1 MSKYHRLDDVSAIH
15 MTYFAFEKGHKFLG
29 NHYSIIHRFI
39 IQPVITAKI
48 KPEGNQASGYAATYL
63 AAAADTGK
71 WGQGLNNLHIAQTE
85 FFPQGKRWALGT
97 ILGNEVI
104 FLCPQ
109 LNTS

>member
-1 MSKYHRLDDVSAIH
+1 MSKYHCFDDVSAIH

-29 NHYSIIHRFI
+29 NHYSIIHGFI

-63 AAAADTGK
+63 AGTANTGK
-71 WGQGLNNLHIAQTE
+71 WGQGLNNLHVAQTE
-85 FFPQGKRWALGT
+85 FFHQGKRCALST

-104 FLCPQ
+104 FLGPRW
-109 LNTS
+109 